1 MNYLAS
7 WFIFLI
13 RCFGSSPKKKKRLSL
28 HFFKTFL
35 FSQHSNSQGWPTCNF
50 SQKYPYIIQ
59 VTGHENTQ
67 NYQVDFVIL
76 IYWQIVMTYLQTNC
90 IATGGRFKNKIIGV
104 KWLYWRPCSVKTTV
118 LSKISLDTHI
128 FRVFLVEFPYDNK
141 HSHIT

>member
-1 MNYLAS
+1 MNYMAS

-13 RCFGSSPKKKKRLSL
+13 RCFGSSPKQKRLSL

-104 KWLYWRPCSVKTTV
+104 KWSCWRPCSVKTTV